1 MSRKLFVNN
10 FKLVK
15 YICKFVLSFIKSYN
29 EESIKYKVDDQ
40 CPENLND
47 FYNDLPLLSEIMKN
61 KEVQKLVAN
70 LHDKSAYVAHIRNL
84 KQSLNHGLVLKKKL
98 IELLNLDKK
107 NWLKSFIDVNT
118 DLNKKGKKGFQKRL
132 LKLMNNAVFGKNL
145 ENGRKNNDSK
155 LVTIEKRRS
164 YFVSEPNYFKVF
176 HRIFEISNKQEY
188 TYLFQTANTVIK

>member
-15 YICKFVLSFIKSYN
+15 YICKFVLSFIKSYT

-84 KQSLNHGLVLKKKL
+84 KQSLNHGLVLKK
-98 IELLNLDKK
+98 N
-107 NWLKSFIDVNT
+107 
-118 DLNKKGKKGFQKRL
+118 
-132 LKLMNNAVFGKNL
+132 
-145 ENGRKNNDSK
+145 
-155 LVTIEKRRS
+155 
-164 YFVSEPNYFKVF
+164 
-176 HRIFEISNKQEY
+176 
-188 TYLFQTANTVIK
+188 